1 MGRPFT
7 QKPEAIGW
15 RDAGG
20 GGAAA
25 MMVAHNSQA
34 RGPLSLDSGR
44 IAVLARYLLS
54 DSCILLVEWLF
65 LDIQRTRE
73 PCTRSSFTW
82 FGVRSK
88 RRPVLVKAV
97 EKRLRE
103 LLAEKAAELQ
113 TTIVALEVMPDH
125 FTCLLRPTRVGRFLN

>member
-34 RGPLSLDSGR
+34 RGPLSLDSGG
-44 IAVLARYLLS
+44 IAVLSLYLLS
-54 DSCILLVEWLF
+54 DSCILL
-65 LDIQRTRE
+65 
-73 PCTRSSFTW
+73 
-82 FGVRSK
+82 
-88 RRPVLVKAV
+88 
-97 EKRLRE
+97 
-103 LLAEKAAELQ
+103 
-113 TTIVALEVMPDH
+113 
-125 FTCLLRPTRVGRFLN
+125 GRFLN